1 MKYFQKLLS
10 RLTFLG
16 VKLIRK
22 IKFFFQIVFEGVAGN
37 GTRSYIALD
46 DLISGP
52 GCIPYSQELPLLPT
66 TNTSPTTT
74 PNPCGNDYKCETTPY
89 SCIKQSQV

>member
-1 MKYFQKLLS
+1 M
-10 RLTFLG
+10 
-16 VKLIRK
+16 
-22 IKFFFQIVFEGVAGN
+22 KFFFQIIFEGVAGN

-46 DLISGP
+46 DMITGP
-52 GCIPYSQELPLLPT
+52 TCVPYNQELPLLPT